1 MFKKKISQNEF
12 ADILLEI
19 RYEIEQLCIKAFN
32 ENFDYKNEKNK
43 LIYEAR
49 IFSLWIVTITLPP
62 SSNQLKDILHDKL
75 CDYLKLE
82 DKIKEFFFLEIDKRY
97 KNYFAAFKM
106 WQNNPQ
112 SGHMIGTVIVET
124 IKNQNPDFSLDEIIP
139 VVDGDEALDAFM
151 LFSKLFEITIEMIGE
166 IKQKYKINNLNYNS

>member
-19 RYEIEQLCIKAFN
+19 RYEIEVLCIKAFN

-43 LIYEAR
+43 LIYEAM

-75 CDYLKLE
+75 CDYRWIQVVSATLY
-82 DKIKEFFFLEIDKRY
+82 DSP
-97 KNYFAAFKM
+97 KN
-106 WQNNPQ
+106 
-112 SGHMIGTVIVET
+112 T
-124 IKNQNPDFSLDEIIP
+124 
-139 VVDGDEALDAFM
+139 
-151 LFSKLFEITIEMIGE
+151 
-166 IKQKYKINNLNYNS
+166 